1 MKKSFIILFSLLFSI
16 SYTETKAQAFQKGTT
31 AINAGVGV
39 GTALGGY
46 GKLRPA
52 ISISADHGIWEV
64 GGPGVVSLGGYVG
77 TTGYKY
83 SDSSYN
89 AKWNYIIVG
98 VRGAY
103 HYNGFQNLPDLD
115 LYGGAML
122 GYNIV
127 KYTSDQNE
135 DFFGK
140 TYGSGIGLS
149 GFLGT
154 RYHFTEIFGVFAE
167 LGYGVSVLSAGLTF
181 KF

>member
-1 MKKSFIILFSLLFSI
+1 MKKSLIILLSFITILCCAK
-16 SYTETKAQAFQKGTT
+16 TQAQAFQKGTT

-46 GKLRPA
+46 GKVRPA
-52 ISISADHGIWEV
+52 ISLSVDHGIWEV
-64 GGPGVVSLGGYVG
+64 GGPGVVSLGGYAG

-103 HYNGFQNLPDLD
+103 HYNGFENLPDLD
-115 LYGGAML
+115 LYAGAMV

-127 KYTSDQNE
+127 KYTSDLDE
-135 DFFGK
+135 DYFGK
-140 TYGSGIGLS
+140 NYGSGIGVS
-149 GFLGT
+149 GFAGA
-154 RYHFTEIFGVFAE
+154 RWFFTDMFGVYAE
-167 LGYGVSVLSAGLTF
+167 LGYGVSVLNAGVTF

>member
-16 SYTETKAQAFQKGTT
+16 IYTETKAQAFQKGTT

-46 GKLRPA
+46 GKVRPA
-52 ISISADHGIWEV
+52 ISLSVDHGLWEV
-64 GGPGVVSLGGYVG
+64 GGPGVVSLGGYAG

-103 HYNGFQNLPDLD
+103 HYNGFENLPDLD
-115 LYGGAML
+115 LYAGAMV

-127 KYTSDQNE
+127 KYTSDLDE
-135 DFFGK
+135 DYFGK
-140 TYGSGIGLS
+140 NYGSGIGVS
-149 GFLGT
+149 GFAGA
-154 RYHFTEIFGVFAE
+154 RWFFTDMFGVYAE
-167 LGYGVSVLSAGLTF
+167 LGYGVSVLNAGVTF